1 MGDFAPEIGSAR
13 LVLKV
18 PFTAAWLTIRH
29 QNRVFWLVGEVFVRA
44 VSRRNIIAIIAG
56 ALLAGAPLIAF
67 NFWLEGLIDR
77 QGEAEVGTAAK
88 RAIALA
94 EARVKDTVGALDGL
108 AARGVNACEPAKLEA
123 MRYAA
128 FSTIPVKEVAVVGP
142 DAETLCTD
150 LGLPL
155 GERTMLSSEL
165 LVGAAGYWF
174 DIITLP
180 TGERMVRLRRQVGA
194 GPNGVAALV
203 PTTLFL
209 PQVSTQGG
217 PFSGYAR
224 IMTRQGTV
232 IGEVGARSRGDA
244 SPDFVADVKS
254 DKFGFDVQIVA
265 ARARIAAEHA
275 DLKWLGLLA
284 AGVVMIAA
292 TSIVVLTPRRAPP
305 NPMTEIEHAL
315 EAGEFVPYYQPV
327 VDIRTGQL
335 RGAEVLV
342 RWRKPDGTLILPGS
356 FIPLMES
363 SGLIRDLTHRLME
376 KVSAEAGAAIG
387 RRPDLRISFNFAG
400 KLFGEPTIVNDVRN
414 IFVNSPIKF
423 SQVVLEVT
431 ERDPIENF
439 TETRQTIAALQGLGV
454 RIAIDDV
461 GTGHSGLSY
470 MLKLGVDIIKIDKMF
485 VDAIGTDRNSTTI
498 VETLVDLARNMRMD
512 VVAEG
517 VENFEQVMH
526 LRALGVRSAQG
537 YVFAPPLPGS
547 SFLQLVEAIDPLQP
561 AAFDATAV
569 AGERLR
575 A

>member
-1 MGDFAPEIGSAR
+1 MGF
-13 LVLKV
+13 
-18 PFTAAWLTIRH
+18 
-29 QNRVFWLVGEVFVRA
+29 FVRA
-44 VSRRNIIAIIAG
+44 FSRRNIFAIVVG
-56 ALLAGAPLIAF
+56 ALVAGVPLIAF
-67 NFWLEGLIDR
+67 NFWLESLIDR
-77 QGEAEVGTAAK
+77 QGEAEVGTSAR

-94 EARVKDTVGALDGL
+94 EARVRDTVGALDGL
-108 AARGVNACEPAKLEA
+108 ARRGVNSCQPGQIEA
-123 MRYAA
+123 MRYAT
-128 FSTIPVKEVAVVGP
+128 FSTIPIKEVAIVGP
-142 DAETLCTD
+142 DGETLCTD

-165 LVGAAGYWF
+165 LVGATGYWF
-174 DIITLP
+174 DIIALTS
-180 TGERMVRLRRQVGA
+180 GERMVRLRRQVGA

-209 PQVSTQGG
+209 PQVSTRGG

-224 IMTRQGTV
+224 IVTRQGTV
-232 IGEVGARSRGDA
+232 IGEVGGR
-244 SPDFVADVKS
+244 PQADVGPNFMADTKS
-254 DKFGFDVQIVA
+254 DKFGFDVEILA
-265 ARARIAAEHA
+265 SRARIAAEHA
-275 DLKWLGLLA
+275 DLKWFGFFG
-284 AGVVMIAA
+284 AGVIMMTIMGF
-292 TSIVVLTPRRAPP
+292 VVLIPQRSPRNPVADIERA
-305 NPMTEIEHAL
+305 L
-315 EAGEFVPYYQPV
+315 KAGEFVPYYQPI

-342 RWRKPDGTLILPGS
+342 RWRKPDGTLVLPGA
-356 FIPLMES
+356 FIPLIES
-363 SGLIRDLTHRLME
+363 SDLIHDLTRTLMR
-376 KVSAEAGAAIG
+376 KVCIEAGPAIG
-387 RRPDLRISFNFAG
+387 RRPDLKISFNFAG
-400 KLFGEPTIVNDVRN
+400 KLFSEPTIVTEVRN
-414 IFVNSPIKF
+414 IFANSPLKF

-439 TETRQTIAALQGLGV
+439 TETRQIIAALQGLGV

-526 LRALGVRSAQG
+526 LRALGVRLAQG

-561 AAFDATAV
+561 AAADSTAV
-569 AGERLR
+569 AGERLK
-575 A
+575 ASA